1 MEQPLA
7 DAAATPLAAEGE
19 APAPPPPVVA
29 TKSEPVHLVSEYE
42 PTPAV
47 GGEEDEDSKA
57 DVAQQIQDLQAA
69 QHSEQDASHTQQQV
83 IDDIWNNRIFNEAKY
98 VTNPDDVLME
108 VHVLK
113 ISVLIFKQLN
123 HSP

>member
-19 APAPPPPVVA
+19 APAPPPPPVVA

-42 PTPAV
+42 PTPVV
-47 GGEEDEDSKA
+47 GEEEDEDSKA

-69 QHSEQDASHTQQQV
+69 QQSEQDGVSHTQQQV
-83 IDDIWNNRIFNEAKY
+83 NVDI
-98 VTNPDDVLME
+98 
-108 VHVLK
+108 
-113 ISVLIFKQLN
+113 
-123 HSP
+123 